1 MDELTEKSCS
11 HSGGSL
17 LVKWLQISV
26 MKHETLLPLMLILCV
41 PITEL
46 IPMCLEVN
54 FEFVVLKH
62 YCSHFETSL
71 HVMLM
76 FCAYK

>member
-11 HSGGSL
+11 HSGGTASQ
-17 LVKWLQISV
+17 VAVDFCV

-46 IPMCLEVN
+46 IPMCLWLILN
-54 FEFVVLKH
+54 LL
-62 YCSHFETSL
+62 S
-71 HVMLM
+71 
-76 FCAYK
+76 